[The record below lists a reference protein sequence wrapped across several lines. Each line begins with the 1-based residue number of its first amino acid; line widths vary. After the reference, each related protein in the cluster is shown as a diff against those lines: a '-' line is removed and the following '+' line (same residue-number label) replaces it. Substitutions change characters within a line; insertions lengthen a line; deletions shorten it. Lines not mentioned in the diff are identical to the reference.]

1 LGVEDDAMVAV
12 RTMGMLMVIFGFL
25 IYVYAAN
32 VYVAQTYFGKG
43 KSAGPAASIQE
54 IIKNVTQTVTQ
65 YMQVATMIVIA
76 AIAVNIAIKSRRIL
90 GIIPFKD
97 VQRHLLLLGP
107 TGSGKTTIA
116 KKVIDMAVKR
126 GIKVTILDWKAGS
139 RAFHCGRPRP
149 VKQQVGHLYV
159 SH

>member
-1 LGVEDDAMVAV
+1 MVAV

-43 KSAGPAASIQE
+43 KSAGPAVPITQHIQQ
-54 IIKNVTQTVTQ
+54 ITRTITQ
-65 YMQVATMIVIA
+65 YMQIATMIVIA

-97 VQRHLLLLGP
+97 VQRHLLLLGS

-139 RAFHCGRPRP
+139 RGFPSWPTPSG
-149 VKQQVGHLYV
+149 
-159 SH
+159 

>member
-1 LGVEDDAMVAV
+1 LGVEDVAMVAA

-54 IIKNVTQTVTQ
+54 IIKNVTQTVTL

-139 RAFHCGRPRP
+139 RGFPLWPTPTG
-149 VKQQVGHLYV
+149 
-159 SH
+159 

>member
-1 LGVEDDAMVAV
+1 VLGRAVA
-12 RTMGMLMVIFGFL
+12 TLAVIIGFL

-43 KSAGPAASIQE
+43 KSAGPAVPIMQQIQQ
-54 IIKNVTQTVTQ
+54 IAQTITQ
-65 YMQVATMIVIA
+65 YMQIATMIVIA

-139 RAFHCGRPRP
+139 RALHLGRPRP
-149 VKQQVGHLYV
+149 VKQPVGHLYV

>member
-1 LGVEDDAMVAV
+1 
-12 RTMGMLMVIFGFL
+12 
-25 IYVYAAN
+25 
-32 VYVAQTYFGKG
+32 
-43 KSAGPAASIQE
+43 
-54 IIKNVTQTVTQ
+54 
-65 YMQVATMIVIA
+65 MIVIA

-139 RAFHCGRPRP
+139 RAFHCGRPDRLNSRSDISTFP
-149 VKQQVGHLYV
+149 IEGC
-159 SH
+159 